1 MLFGIVSLQH
11 PFGKC
16 IIENRKTKKSEN
28 VRYKDF
34 GTLSPFNMVYEKY
47 HQHNHCSPDCHVA
60 QAC

>member
-16 IIENRKTKKSEN
+16 IIENRWTKKSEN

-34 GTLSPFNMVYEKY
+34 GTLSLFNKIYEKF
-47 HQHNHCSPDCHVA
+47 HQHNHCSPG
-60 QAC
+60 